1 MLKYL
6 RVLYV
11 QVLIAIMIGILLGH
25 FYPQMAV
32 KMQPL
37 GKMFINLIKMIIA
50 PLIFSTVVTGIAG
63 MNDIKA
69 VGRTGGLAIIY
80 FTGITLLALVIGLV
94 VVNLVQPGAGMNVDV
109 STFDA
114 ADKSIAAQYAG
125 KAKDNNLINFF
136 MNIIPHTF
144 VSAFTSGEILQVLL
158 VAIIFAFAL
167 NFSGAKGQLCF
178 DLIKSLSEVLFKVI
192 NIIMRVAPIGA
203 FGAMAF
209 TIGKEGIGS
218 VLALGELILCFYA
231 TSIMFVILVL
241 GVVGLFS
248 GLRMFKFVRYIKE
261 ELFIVL
267 GTSSSESVLPNML
280 RKMEKV
286 GCNKSVVD
294 LVIPAGYSFNLDG
307 TAIYL
312 TMAAVFLAQATN
324 TPMTIGEELVL
335 LGILLISSKGAA
347 AVTGGGFI
355 VLAGTLSSVGKIP
368 PESIAV
374 IFGIDRF
381 MSEARALTN
390 LVGNGVATIFI
401 SKMTGNLDSEKL
413 RRELNGH
420 KAELEMDDDVAE
432 TEMAASKADV

>member
-1 MLKYL
+1 
-6 RVLYV
+6 
-11 QVLIAIMIGILLGH
+11 
-25 FYPQMAV
+25 
-32 KMQPL
+32 
-37 GKMFINLIKMIIA
+37 
-50 PLIFSTVVTGIAG
+50 
-63 MNDIKA
+63 
-69 VGRTGGLAIIY
+69 
-80 FTGITLLALVIGLV
+80 
-94 VVNLVQPGAGMNVDV
+94 
-109 STFDA
+109 
-114 ADKSIAAQYAG
+114 
-125 KAKDNNLINFF
+125 
-136 MNIIPHTF
+136 
-144 VSAFTSGEILQVLL
+144 
-158 VAIIFAFAL
+158 
-167 NFSGAKGQLCF
+167 
-178 DLIKSLSEVLFKVI
+178 
-192 NIIMRVAPIGA
+192 
-203 FGAMAF
+203 
-209 TIGKEGIGS
+209 
-218 VLALGELILCFYA
+218 
-231 TSIMFVILVL
+231 MFVILVL

-248 GLRMFKFVRYIKE
+248 GFSIFKFVRYIKE

-390 LVGNGVATIFI
+390 LVGNGVATIFV

-413 RRELNGH
+413 RRVLNGDTS
-420 KAELEMDDDVAE
+420 EIEEDDDVVEAE
-432 TEMAASKADV
+432 LAASEADL

>member
-1 MLKYL
+1 MKYL
-6 RVLYV
+6 KILYV
-11 QVLIAIMIGILLGH
+11 QVLIAIFIGILLGH
-25 FYPQMAV
+25 FYPELAV

-37 GKMFINLIKMIIA
+37 GKGFINLIKMIIA

-63 MNDIKA
+63 MKDIKA
-69 VGRTGGLAIIY
+69 VGKTGGIALVY
-80 FTGITLLALVIGLV
+80 FTVITLTALAIGLV
-94 VVNLVQPGAGMNVDV
+94 VVNLAQPGVGMNVDV
-109 STFDA
+109 SAFNA
-114 ADKSIAAQYAG
+114 ADKNIAAQYAG
-125 KAKDNNLINFF
+125 KAKDNNIVNFF
-136 MNIIPHTF
+136 LNIIPNTF

-158 VAIIFAFAL
+158 VAMLFAFAL
-167 NFSGAKGQLCF
+167 NYSGEKGKLCF

-192 NIIMRVAPIGA
+192 GIIMHVAPIGA

-218 VLALGELILCFYA
+218 VLFVVFILGTISFSCGF
-231 TSIMFVILVL
+231 SI
-241 GVVGLFS
+241 
-248 GLRMFKFVRYIKE
+248 FKFVRYIRE

-312 TMAAVFLAQATN
+312 TMAAIFLAQATN
-324 TPMTIGEELVL
+324 TPMPLGDQLVL

-355 VLAGTLSSVGKIP
+355 VLAGTLSSVGSIP

-390 LVGNGVATIFI
+390 LVGNGVATIFV
-401 SKMTGNLDSEKL
+401 SRVTGNLDVEKL
-413 RRELNGH
+413 HKELDRQRTSTVCLSARRNSGLFFLYSH
-420 KAELEMDDDVAE
+420 SVSL
-432 TEMAASKADV
+432 